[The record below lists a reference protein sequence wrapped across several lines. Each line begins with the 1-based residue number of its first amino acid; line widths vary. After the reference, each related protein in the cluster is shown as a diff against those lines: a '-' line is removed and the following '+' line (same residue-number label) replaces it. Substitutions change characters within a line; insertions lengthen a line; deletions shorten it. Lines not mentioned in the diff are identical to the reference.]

1 MSGPVVG
8 VFRIGSRLARL
19 RPQQVRAVRFRRT
32 RVGRRGLAEGEV
44 YAFVRR
50 VVDEL
55 AARDAVEAGLHEE
68 NTRLKRALREWQ
80 SRFGSGPGCASNRGR
95 WTEPEQRR

>member
-1 MSGPVVG
+1 MGGSVVG

-19 RPQQVRAVRFRRT
+19 RPDQVRAVRFRRT

-55 AARDAVEAGLHEE
+55 TARDAVEAGLHEE
-68 NTRLKRALREWQ
+68 NARLKRALREWQ
-80 SRFGSGPGCASNRGR
+80 KHFGPEPGYASNLGPMDR
-95 WTEPEQRR
+95 T